1 MILSYY
7 VRLYAVQTHAHT
19 HPKGDNDEP
28 LYNTEDF
35 DDVPPLNLTEMKPSD

>member
-7 VRLYAVQTHAHT
+7 EIICSANTHSHT